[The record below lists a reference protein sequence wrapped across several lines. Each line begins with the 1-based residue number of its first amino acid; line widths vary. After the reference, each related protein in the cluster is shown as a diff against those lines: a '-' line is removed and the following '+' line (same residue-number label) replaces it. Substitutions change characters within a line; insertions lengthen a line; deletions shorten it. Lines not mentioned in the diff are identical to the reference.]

1 MSTVISIIN
10 QKGGVGKSTTAQAL
24 TAGLNLKGKSTL
36 LIDLDPQGNTTYT
49 RSTTGTQCTRGT
61 RSTLYDALTKRSD
74 ISESIE
80 KSDLGDM
87 ISSSSDLSRLDIELS
102 STGKEYRLREV
113 LDPIKNQY
121 DFIVID
127 TPPALGIITV
137 NALTASDFAVIPAI
151 ADIYSIQGVGQLYST
166 IKAIRDYCN
175 PNLKIQGILLTRHNE
190 RTILNR
196 DMREIIEDT
205 ASQLGTSIYNTF
217 IREGIAI
224 RESQAK
230 KQDIFVYAPKS
241 NPALDYLDFVDEVL
255 ERSAL
260 DE

>member
-1 MSTVISIIN
+1 MSAVISIIN

-24 TAGLNLKGKSTL
+24 AAGLSLKGKSTL

-49 RSTTGTQCTRGT
+49 RSTRGT
-61 RSTLYDALTKRSD
+61 RSTLYDALTKKSD
-74 ISESIE
+74 ISGAIE
-80 KSDLGDM
+80 KSDSGDM
-87 ISSSSDLSRLDIELS
+87 IASSSDLSRLDIELS
-102 STGKEYRLREV
+102 STGKEYRLKEV
-113 LDPIKNQY
+113 LEPIKGQY

-151 ADIYSIQGVGQLYST
+151 AEIYSIQGVGQLYST
-166 IKAIRDYCN
+166 IKAVRDYCN

-230 KQDIFVYAPKS
+230 KQDIFSYAPKS

-255 ERSAL
+255 ERSNL
-260 DE
+260 YE